1 MSKFTINAVLAVLRV
16 LIGVLSRGARL
27 IYAILDLV
35 DDGCLN
41 ASCNRPDWY
50 QTFLAAASSLE
61 SLVSN
66 VGCVKN
72 ELEK

>member
-1 MSKFTINAVLAVLRV
+1 MSKFTINAVLSVLRV
-16 LIGVLSRGARL
+16 LIGVLSRASRL

-41 ASCNRPDWY
+41 ASCNRPQWY
-50 QTFLAAASSLE
+50 QTFMTAISSVDEL
-61 SLVSN
+61 LINLGAVS
-66 VGCVKN
+66 N